1 MPISDRS
8 ISDKSISSIPSA
20 AQKPTEGA
28 GHACQ
33 KTTEIKTNVGA
44 CSCRHCGAF
53 LQNSKRHVFVYECAL
68 WKPSKH
74 HNSYPK
80 ANSRHHFFR
89 FQGGNDAVVS
99 IVCLRMLWCAVCLC
113 CLVFDMKCHESY
125 GRKSSKHFCDVF
137 RNNSMRPHG
146 GSFPWNHLKKTSRLA
161 IMGAHQKN
169 QCNGTVLMFVFAR
182 RSFPNI
188 DHWEKGYHGTN
199 FWGANQSNHFG
210 GARSNGE
217 QSNPPN

>member
-33 KTTEIKTNVGA
+33 KTTQIKKNVGA

-99 IVCLRMLWCAVCLC
+99 IVCLRMLWWAVCLR

-146 GSFPWNHLKKTSRLA
+146 GSVPWNHLKKTSRLA
-161 IMGAHQKN
+161 IMGAHQWN
-169 QCNGTVLMFVFAR
+169 SSYVCVC
-182 RSFPNI
+182 S
-188 DHWEKGYHGTN
+188 EKLPKH
-199 FWGANQSNHFG
+199 
-210 GARSNGE
+210 
-217 QSNPPN
+217 